1 MWLWNGAMIDH
12 LLIHYDVAYGL
23 WGLVFITFGIFN
35 FCLGAGIRSGHSS
48 AN

>member
-1 MWLWNGAMIDH
+1 MWQCNGEMIDH

-23 WGLVFITFGIFN
+23 WSLVFITFGGFN
-35 FCLGAGIRSGHSS
+35 FCLGGGIRSGNSS